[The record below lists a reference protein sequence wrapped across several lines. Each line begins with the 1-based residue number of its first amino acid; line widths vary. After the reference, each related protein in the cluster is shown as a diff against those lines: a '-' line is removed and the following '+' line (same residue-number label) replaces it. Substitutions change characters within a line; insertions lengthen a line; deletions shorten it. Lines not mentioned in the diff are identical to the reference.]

1 MPARRIDGW
10 IAMFFF
16 VGGLAYYLSYAGTF
30 LNLPSLN
37 DEGFLLYGGVRVL
50 QGQLPV
56 ADFWAYPPGRYWLF
70 AACFKVFGI
79 SVGVERTLLA
89 VLMSSKNVLA
99 WSVARRLMP
108 RTPAALA
115 VLTITLVPGP
125 WHKFDYSLLLFAQL
139 TALLFYLDRP
149 STRRAA
155 CCGLLAGAAFY
166 LRQDSAAYGL
176 ITCAVLISL
185 AQPPWRRPRAWL
197 THGFSVLGGFLLMLV
212 PLAVMYRHDLPL
224 VLRRLANPLITPNV
238 VYEMVNFVSP
248 RRMWWAL
255 GSHLAHWPDPLFI
268 RGLLSW
274 VTAAIAGIGALSL
287 LWGRHTAVVP
297 LTRALGRRRLIWA
310 AVTISSLLTLT
321 KMFMQPDVIAVLMAG
336 QGAVLMGF
344 AMAWW
349 LWRRRQWAVG
359 VVAWSVMG
367 LAWLQVLMMAVVY
380 VEDTEAGSWPRS
392 YREAGE
398 LRVPRA
404 TLELDAKQA
413 ATLERLVA
421 LVQARTTPEQ
431 TIYAW
436 KQPMLYVLCERDN
449 ATLTDSTVPPVFLR
463 DWQEHMLEVFTQRPP
478 ALQILS
484 AHRGWSWIAAKY
496 PPQLRTAMFAGYRV
510 TDDLGAY
517 LVLEYTGQGDAYDDS
532 VRWLQKKLDGEP

>member
-1 MPARRIDGW
+1 
-10 IAMFFF
+10 MFIF
-16 VGGLAYYLSYAGTF
+16 VGGLAYYLSYAHTF
-30 LNLPSLN
+30 LDLPSLN
-37 DEGFLLYGGVRVL
+37 DEGFALYGGVRVL
-50 QGQLPV
+50 QGQRPL

-79 SVGVERTLLA
+79 SVGVERALLA
-89 VLMSSKNVLA
+89 VLMSCKNILA

-115 VLTITLVPGP
+115 VLTIMLVPGP
-125 WHKFDYSLLLFAQL
+125 WHKVDYSLLLFAQL
-139 TALLFYLDRP
+139 AALLFYLDRP
-149 STRRAA
+149 TTRRAGL
-155 CCGLLAGAAFY
+155 CGLLAGAVFY

-176 ITCAVLISL
+176 IACAVLISL
-185 AQPPWRRPRAWL
+185 AQLPWRRPRAWL
-197 THGFSVLGGFLLMLV
+197 THGFSALGAFLLTLV
-212 PLAVMYRHDLPL
+212 PLAVMYWHDLPL
-224 VLRRLANPLITPNV
+224 VLRRLGPDAVIVTDV
-238 VYEMVNFVSP
+238 VYAMVNFVSP
-248 RRMWWAL
+248 SRMWQAL
-255 GSHLAHWPDPLFI
+255 GSHLAHWPDPLFL
-268 RGLLSW
+268 RGFLSW
-274 VTAAIAGIGALSL
+274 VTAGIAGVGALSL
-287 LWGRHTAVVP
+287 LWGRQTAVVP
-297 LTRALGRRRLIWA
+297 LTRALGRRRLTWA
-310 AVTISSLLTLT
+310 AVVISSLLTLT
-321 KMFMQPDVIAVLMAG
+321 KMFKQPDVIAVLMAG
-336 QGAVLMGF
+336 QGAVVMGF

-349 LWRRRQWAVG
+349 FWRRRQWAVG
-359 VVAWSVMG
+359 VVAWSVVG
-367 LAWLQVLMMAVVY
+367 LAWLQVLMMAVVH
-380 VEDTEAGSWPRS
+380 VEVTGAGSWPRS

-436 KQPMLYVLCERDN
+436 RQPMLYVLCERDN
-449 ATLTDSTVPPVFLR
+449 ATLTDSIVPPVVLR

-484 AHRGWSWIAAKY
+484 ADRGWSRIAAKY

-517 LVLEYTGQGDAYDDS
+517 LVLEYTGQGDAYDDA
-532 VRWLQKKLDGEP
+532 VRWLQKTLDGAP